1 LEERIIAKKFVKL
14 LLVLVMLAGIGFSI
28 FNYIA
33 LKAEA
38 TVYWQKLE
46 TGIDPVT
53 GGMFI
58 RCFSTGSGCCTVE
71 EPAY

>member
-1 LEERIIAKKFVKL
+1 MMTKKFVQIFL
-14 LLVLVMLAGIGFSI
+14 ILMMLAGICFTI
-28 FNYIA
+28 TNFIA

-38 TVYWQKLE
+38 TTVYWQKLE
-46 TGIDPVT
+46 TGTDPVT